1 MTTLRLYTDGSC
13 HPPGTIGGWAWILVR
28 EHSVASASDR
38 TPGPS
43 NHQRCE
49 LTAAIEGLTYLVA
62 SGVREVELLSDSRY
76 VVGGMSSTGCTGCT
90 GLGARRCGARVALRA
105 RQAARQPGAVGA
117 TPRTGWLPR
126 RQLAPRARPPAEKGH
141 ERRRPLQQ
149 RGRCT
154 GVGGPPGL
162 RSATLNGG
170 INTRR
175 LLVRDKGNSVVR
187 ATTTTFAST
196 SRRDR
201 TSLALA
207 GPPRGPSP
215 GQDAGR

>member
-28 EHSVASASDR
+28 ERSVASASGR

-90 GLGARRCGARVALRA
+90 GWAHAAAEREWRTTRRKPLANRELRE
-105 RQAARQPGAVGA
+105 RLLELDGCLAVSWRHVRGH
-117 TPRTGWLPR
+117 
-126 RQLAPRARPPAEKGH
+126 RPKDTT
-141 ERRRPLQQ
+141 PLQP

-154 GVGGPPGL
+154 RVGGPPGL
-162 RSATLNGG
+162 RRATLNGG
-170 INTRR
+170 MDTGR
-175 LLVRDKGNSVVR
+175 L
-187 ATTTTFAST
+187 
-196 SRRDR
+196 
-201 TSLALA
+201 
-207 GPPRGPSP
+207 
-215 GQDAGR
+215 

>member
-28 EHSVASASDR
+28 EHSVASASGR

-90 GLGARRCGARVALRA
+90 GWAH
-105 RQAARQPGAVGA
+105 AAMAASPSAGA
-117 TPRTGWLPR
+117 TCPATG
-126 RQLAPRARPPAEKGH
+126 
-141 ERRRPLQQ
+141 RRR
-149 RGRCT
+149 T
-154 GVGGPPGL
+154 
-162 RSATLNGG
+162 
-170 INTRR
+170 
-175 LLVRDKGNSVVR
+175 R
-187 ATTTTFAST
+187 ATTPATTARSMNWRWRPAGASSCQPQT
-196 SRRDR
+196 G
-201 TSLALA
+201 A
-207 GPPRGPSP
+207 
-215 GQDAGR
+215 